1 MIMSLEEKKQEVIED
16 FSVYDEWLDK
26 YEYLI
31 ELGKTLEAYP
41 EEEKTEDKLIKGCQ
55 SRVWL
60 DYELKDG
67 KLYFRADSDAIITKG
82 IISLLLSVY
91 SGRTPS
97 EIAADDFDFVE
108 KIGLKENLS
117 PTRANGLV
125 SMIDTIKWIAN
136 DAAAKEQMA
145 GQAGH
150 DENTQAGHD
159 ENTQAGHDEN
169 TQAGHDGAVIPGSTG
184 NPSKDVLSAEDVAA
198 LQPLY
203 ADVILALKQVYDPEI
218 PVNIYDLG
226 LIYELNIDKDRK
238 VSIVMTFTAPN
249 CPMADEVM
257 HEVEDCVKRVP
268 GVTGCSIELTFEPV
282 WDRSML
288 SEEARVD
295 LGLDYEE
302 DDYGKLS

>member
-1 MIMSLEEKKQEVIED
+1 MTLEEKKQAVIEE
-16 FSVYDEWLDK
+16 FSMYDEWLDK

-31 ELGKTLEAYP
+31 ELGKALEAYP
-41 EEEKTEDKLIKGCQ
+41 EEEKTEEKLIKGCQ

-60 DYELKDG
+60 DYEMKDG

-82 IISLLLSVY
+82 IISLLISVY
-91 SGRTPS
+91 SGRTPA
-97 EIAADDFDFVE
+97 EIAADDFGFVDR
-108 KIGLKENLS
+108 IGLKENLS

-125 SMIDTIKWIAN
+125 SMIDTIKWVAN
-136 DAAAKEQMA
+136 EMAEKEKMT

-150 DENTQAGHD
+150 DD
-159 ENTQAGHDEN
+159 V
-169 TQAGHDGAVIPGSTG
+169 VIPGSTG
-184 NPSKDVLSAEDVAA
+184 NLSENVLTAEDVAA

-257 HEVEDCVKRVP
+257 HEVEDSVKRVP

-302 DDYGKLS
+302 DEYGKLS

>member
-1 MIMSLEEKKQEVIED
+1 MTLEEKKQAVIEE
-16 FSVYDEWLDK
+16 FSMYDEWLDK

-31 ELGKTLEAYP
+31 ELGKALEAYP
-41 EEEKTEDKLIKGCQ
+41 EEEKTEEKLIKGCQ

-82 IISLLLSVY
+82 IISLLISVY
-91 SGRTPS
+91 SGRTPA
-97 EIAADDFDFVE
+97 EIAADDFGFVDR
-108 KIGLKENLS
+108 IGLKENLS

-125 SMIDTIKWIAN
+125 SMIDTIKWVAN
-136 DAAAKEQMA
+136 EMAEKEKMA

-159 ENTQAGHDEN
+159 DK
-169 TQAGHDGAVIPGSTG
+169 S
-184 NPSKDVLSAEDVAA
+184 VLTAEDVAA

-257 HEVEDCVKRVP
+257 HEVEDSVKRVP

>member
-1 MIMSLEEKKQEVIED
+1 MTLEEKKQAVIEE
-16 FSVYDEWLDK
+16 FSMYDEWLDK

-31 ELGKTLEAYP
+31 ELGKALEAYP
-41 EEEKTEDKLIKGCQ
+41 EEQKTEEKLIKGCQ

-82 IISLLLSVY
+82 IISLLISVY
-91 SGRTPS
+91 SGRTPA
-97 EIAADDFDFVE
+97 EIAADDFGFVDQ
-108 KIGLKENLS
+108 IGLKENLS

-125 SMIDTIKWIAN
+125 SMIDTIKWVAN
-136 DAAAKEQMA
+136 DMAEKEKS
-145 GQAGH
+145 
-150 DENTQAGHD
+150 
-159 ENTQAGHDEN
+159 
-169 TQAGHDGAVIPGSTG
+169 VIPSETKE
-184 NPSKDVLSAEDVAA
+184 SKEVLTAEDVAA

-257 HEVEDCVKRVP
+257 HEVEDSVKRVP

>member
-1 MIMSLEEKKQEVIED
+1 MSLEEKKQGVIEE
-16 FSVYDEWLDK
+16 FSMYDEWLDK

-31 ELGKTLEAYP
+31 ELGKALEAYP

-82 IISLLLSVY
+82 IISLLISVY
-91 SGRTPS
+91 SGRTPA
-97 EIAADDFDFVE
+97 EIAADDFGFIDQ
-108 KIGLKENLS
+108 IGLKENLS

-125 SMIDTIKWIAN
+125 SMIETIKN
-136 DAAAKEQMA
+136 KAKEMAEKEKIA
-145 GQAGH
+145 GQAGN
-150 DENTQAGHD
+150 DDNVRVGQDAS
-159 ENTQAGHDEN
+159 
-169 TQAGHDGAVIPGSTG
+169 VIPGSTG
-184 NPSKDVLSAEDVAA
+184 NLSQDVLTAEDVAA
-198 LQPLY
+198 LRPLY

-257 HEVEDCVKRVP
+257 HEVEESVKQVP
-268 GVTGCSIELTFEPV
+268 GVTGCTIELTFEPV

-288 SEEARVD
+288 SEEARVE

-302 DDYGKLS
+302 DDYGKL